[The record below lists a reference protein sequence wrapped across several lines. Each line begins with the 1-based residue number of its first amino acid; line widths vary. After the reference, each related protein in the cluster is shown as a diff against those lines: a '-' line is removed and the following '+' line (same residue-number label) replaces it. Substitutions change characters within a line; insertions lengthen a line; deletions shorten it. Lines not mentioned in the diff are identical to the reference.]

1 MSTMT
6 GEQSVRRALNTL
18 LHRFEQARALDWPLT
33 ARDAD
38 TLIALARKQ
47 IRLAEQHLDAG
58 NPVVAQ
64 AAVSVGYSALITL
77 GSLYELETMEH

>member
-18 LHRFEQARALDWPLT
+18 RHRFEQARALDWPLT
-33 ARDAD
+33 TRDAQP
-38 TLIALARKQ
+38 LISLARKHMK
-47 IRLAEQHLDAG
+47 LAEQHLDAG
-58 NPVVAQ
+58 NPVTAQ

-77 GSLYELETMEH
+77 GSLHGLETMEH